1 MIDASA
7 SILGT
12 VQLTFICRRPN
23 VHRAL
28 AELPVG
34 LPNGDMNCRSL
45 GHGWREFQG
54 KDAYVRKVFQEE
66 LTQVGE
72 QLVEISRLV
81 SEAIGKA
88 TTSFQVADVD
98 LAQDVIAADAR
109 IDFLQNSLDERAIDI
124 LALQGPV
131 ASDLRMLVGSL
142 RMSASLERMGDLA
155 RHIAQLAR
163 LRFPSTVIPAGMTE
177 TFNKM
182 AELDQQIADKL
193 TELLETRDL
202 EVARD
207 ILKANTAINDLHLSV
222 FNAIARSDWQE
233 SPATTVD
240 VALASRYFERFA
252 DHGVSVA
259 QKVTYL
265 VTGAWQ
271 PNGIEHS

>member
-1 MIDASA
+1 M
-7 SILGT
+7 
-12 VQLTFICRRPN
+12 
-23 VHRAL
+23 
-28 AELPVG
+28 
-34 LPNGDMNCRSL
+34 
-45 GHGWREFQG
+45 
-54 KDAYVRKVFQEE
+54 RKVFQEE

-81 SEAIGKA
+81 SEAMAKA
-88 TTSFQVADVD
+88 STSFRVADVD
-98 LAQDVIAADAR
+98 LAEDVIAADAR
-109 IDFLQNSLDERAIDI
+109 IDFLQTSLDERAIDI

-131 ASDLRMLVGSL
+131 ASDLRMIVGSL

-163 LRFPSTVIPAGMTE
+163 LRFPATVIPASMTE

-182 AELDQQIADKL
+182 AEQDQLIADKL
-193 TELLETRDL
+193 IVLLESRDL

-207 ILKANTAINDLHLSV
+207 IHKANNAIDDLHLSV
-222 FNAIARSDWQE
+222 FKAIASPDWAE

-259 QKVTYL
+259 RKVTYL
-265 VTGAWQ
+265 VTGEWQ
-271 PNGIEHS
+271 GQGF

>member
-1 MIDASA
+1 M
-7 SILGT
+7 
-12 VQLTFICRRPN
+12 
-23 VHRAL
+23 
-28 AELPVG
+28 
-34 LPNGDMNCRSL
+34 
-45 GHGWREFQG
+45 
-54 KDAYVRKVFQEE
+54 RKVFQEE

-131 ASDLRMLVGSL
+131 ASDLRMIVGSL

-163 LRFPSTVIPAGMTE
+163 LRFPSTVIPASMTE
-177 TFNKM
+177 TFNQL
-182 AELDQQIADKL
+182 AALDQEIADKL

-207 ILKANTAINDLHLSV
+207 ILKANSAINDLHLSV
-222 FNAIARSDWQE
+222 FKAIASPDWHE